1 MTQEAAALLARLVPP
16 YGSSTLAELV
26 PAIAAALGHPL
37 RETPLP
43 DTPSRTPSLQLP
55 AVRRVCL
62 LLVDGL
68 GQLLLDQ
75 HADLA
80 PTLTGHHVQRRSLM
94 TGFPSTTPASLA
106 MLGTGLPPGQHGLV
120 GYRVFEPGLPVDPP
134 GVLNVLEWHDSLD
147 GRSYQPVPTLFERLE
162 QDGVGVVTVGPR
174 AFRGTGLTVAALR
187 GGRHVGGDS
196 LGELVAGASAALAGG
211 TGHDATLVYAYLS
224 DLDGTGHRVGVD
236 SDAWREQLWFV
247 DQLVARLRRAMPAD
261 SLLLV
266 TGDHGMVDV
275 PRDRRVDLAE
285 LPELWR
291 GVEAI
296 AGEPRATT
304 LRLVAGESAQQ
315 VAATWNARLGPD
327 FLALPMTA
335 AAELYGGLSATAAR
349 RAGDVLVLAVAEDV
363 ALIDSRHRSTKASWL
378 HGMHGG
384 LTDAERIVPL
394 CLVTP

>member
-1 MTQEAAALLARLVPP
+1 AAP
-16 YGSSTLAELV
+16 
-26 PAIAAALGHPL
+26 
-37 RETPLP
+37 
-43 DTPSRTPSLQLP
+43 
-55 AVRRVCL
+55 
-62 LLVDGL
+62 
-68 GQLLLDQ
+68 
-75 HADLA
+75 
-80 PTLTGHHVQRRSLM
+80 
-94 TGFPSTTPASLA
+94 
-106 MLGTGLPPGQHGLV
+106 
-120 GYRVFEPGLPVDPP
+120 
-134 GVLNVLEWHDSLD
+134 
-147 GRSYQPVPTLFERLE
+147 
-162 QDGVGVVTVGPR
+162 
-174 AFRGTGLTVAALR
+174 
-187 GGRHVGGDS
+187 
-196 LGELVAGASAALAGG
+196 
-211 TGHDATLVYAYLS
+211 LVYAYLS

-266 TGDHGMVDV
+266 TGDHGMVDIA
-275 PRDRRVDLAE
+275 RDRRVDLAE
-285 LPELWR
+285 LPELWP
-291 GVEAI
+291 GIEAI